1 MKTRYLYLY
10 LYLRKSSSPKK
21 RNPQQEQGHTTKIDP
36 KLGAPKKTAGVRN
49 LPKIDKAAKR
59 KPDKTR
65 RDSGRGAAGAGGGE
79 AETPQQVR

>member
-1 MKTRYLYLY
+1 MMPYLSF
-10 LYLRKSSSPKK
+10 RKSSSPKK
-21 RNPQQEQGHTTKIDP
+21 RNPQQEAGHTTKIDP

-59 KPDKTR
+59 KGEKTR

-79 AETPQQVR
+79 ADTPQQVQ